1 MVGRGNIRK
10 SNKAQASLR
19 CCDTRESATSSR
31 ALAGTGWEDMRERR
45 KSDTMALTKH
55 RFLSLVL
62 LGVSLG
68 ALSGCVARRTKAAF
82 VSYSQ
87 VLKPG
92 MTRRDVE
99 DYFRANKV
107 QFSQMCCVEATHKH
121 SLDDLIKIGT
131 QHFPVPCGDESYYV
145 AFVFNDQTQ
154 HPPARIL
161 QADDL
166 DTLRSITTFHW
177 VDDCF

>member
-1 MVGRGNIRK
+1 MDHVK
-10 SNKAQASLR
+10 
-19 CCDTRESATSSR
+19 
-31 ALAGTGWEDMRERR
+31 RR
-45 KSDTMALTKH
+45 L
-55 RFLSLVL
+55 LSLVIV
-62 LGVSLG
+62 GVSLG
-68 ALSGCVARRTKAAF
+68 ALAGCVARRTKAALL
-82 VSYSQ
+82 SYSQ

-92 MTRRDVE
+92 MIRKDVE

-107 QFSQMCCVEATHKH
+107 QFSQMCCAEASNKH

-131 QHFPVPCGDESYYV
+131 SHLPVPCGDESYYV
-145 AFVFNDQTQ
+145 AFIFNDQTQ

-166 DTLRSITTFHW
+166 DRLRSITTVTW